1 MLSKQEVI
9 DFVWDNLQD
18 IYNHTE
24 IYSWADFG
32 DNIGLCSGAI
42 RIESSNEGVVGRR
55 TSMQYKSHS
64 HPANTYKDISNFFDK
79 YYDEM
84 LEDDKHI
91 QEIIKDSKYYRKRW
105 SLLMDIH
112 ENILI
117 NRTPTNTCGEAINI
131 YRQVTGDKIENYNN
145 IIKQNIE
152 LIESIDEDL
161 WKIGE
166 FFVDNSPYLVSPIQ
180 SITREGDQIYIK
192 AASDL
197 SQEFIENDKL
207 LKLLFTNSDIYVIN
221 SNEVDN
227 FISALELI
235 QPSTPRLY
243 NFT

>member
-1 MLSKQEVI
+1 MLSKQEII
-9 DFVWDNLQD
+9 DFVWNNIQD

-32 DNIGLCSGAI
+32 DNIGLCAGAI
-42 RIESSNEGVVGRR
+42 RIESSKDSVTGRR

-64 HPANTYKDISNFFDK
+64 HHANTYKDISNFFDK

-91 QEIIKDSKYYRKRW
+91 QEIIKDSKYYQKRW

-117 NRTPTNTCGEAINI
+117 NRTPTDTCGEAINI
-131 YRQVTGDKIENYNN
+131 YRQNTGDKIDNYKT

-166 FFVDNSPYLVSPIQ
+166 FFVNHNIYIVSPITK
-180 SITREGDQIYIK
+180 ITKEGDQICIYK
-192 AASDL
+192 NP
-197 SQEFIENDKL
+197 EFYDEYNKL
-207 LKLLFTNSDIYVIN
+207 LNLLFTNSDIYVIN

-235 QPSTPRLY
+235 QPSTPKLY
-243 NFT
+243 HFT